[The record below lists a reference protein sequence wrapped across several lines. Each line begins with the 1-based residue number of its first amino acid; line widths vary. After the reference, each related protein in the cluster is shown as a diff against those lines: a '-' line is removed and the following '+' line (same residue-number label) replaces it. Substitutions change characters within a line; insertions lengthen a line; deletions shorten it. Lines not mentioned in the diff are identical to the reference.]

1 MLGLVGWFSMI
12 PTLGRWKCLD
22 TVSSKQERTR
32 ICHCAAPTDSLSL
45 VGVGP
50 TCCRNLPRWWFQSN
64 SFRSSALWGEWPL
77 VYLNRSAS
85 NLTWLYCSHRQ
96 TVLIAATFGNC
107 AGSHFVGSANNQGG
121 SGVSAAITKQA
132 SGVVMMIRQQT
143 AWFAW
148 ARIFSVFLDLGV
160 LLWVKRCHCEL
171 EDMQCNVKS
180 VESIES
186 SW

>member
-1 MLGLVGWFSMI
+1 MEVSGL
-12 PTLGRWKCLD
+12 RD
-22 TVSSKQERTR
+22 TVSSKQERTH

-96 TVLIAATFGNC
+96 TVLIAATFVNC

-121 SGVSAAITKQA
+121 SGSLTWKFKSKWVGESGVSAAITKKA
-132 SGVVMMIRQQT
+132 SGLVTMLRQQT

-148 ARIFSVFLDLGV
+148 ARIFSVFFDLGV
-160 LLWVKRCHCEL
+160 LLWVKVITV
-171 EDMQCNVKS
+171 N
-180 VESIES
+180 
-186 SW
+186 